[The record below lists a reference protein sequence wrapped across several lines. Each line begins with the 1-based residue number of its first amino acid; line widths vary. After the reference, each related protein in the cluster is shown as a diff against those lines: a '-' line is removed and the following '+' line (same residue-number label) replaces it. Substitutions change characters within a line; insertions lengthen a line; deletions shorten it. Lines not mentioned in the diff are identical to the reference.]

1 MYVAKLQWNDFPLKL
16 GSSEIQ
22 MEKWEKV
29 KGKGYASL
37 PMAVLDSLVPQRN
50 VVKGEKLWMSI
61 TVFIL
66 NVSKINC

>member
-22 MEKWEKV
+22 MEKWEEV
-29 KGKGYASL
+29 KGKGYASFL
-37 PMAVLDSLVPQRN
+37 MAVLDSLVPQRN